1 MSGWTVPGAPPPAGS
16 ASPARPGPTG
26 AAPRL
31 GRRNV
36 LIAFGVV
43 LGTFLLV
50 AAISAILTDP
60 PEPPPDCAPGTECGG
75 PPPGA
80 GDGEPTPGP
89 TTTLSSPTPVSPGTV
104 GIRAG
109 KPRTDSELG
118 YEFEY
123 SGWWALDEEKSSAH
137 EAFFDLNPAQDPTK
151 TYRAQLIVAVA
162 PSSESGTQAYADK
175 WLDQAKKIAPDL
187 KPDEVDKNVILGPEI
202 GFVSGMGQTFAG
214 STTNAQGQTT
224 PIGVSLITASDGRN
238 TAAVILIVWDPE
250 KTAGKKWVQ
259 YSVRARTEI
268 ILKTF
273 RWGPLQ

>member
-1 MSGWTVPGAPPPAGS
+1 MSGETVSGTPPPAAPAG
-16 ASPARPGPTG
+16 AARPGPTG

-50 AAISAILTDP
+50 AAISAFLADP
-60 PEPPPDCAPGTECGG
+60 VDPPPDCAPGTECGG

-80 GDGEPTPGP
+80 GVGEPTSVP
-89 TTTLSSPTPVSPGTV
+89 TTNVSSAPLVPPDTV

-109 KPRTDSELG
+109 KLRTDTELG

-123 SGWWALDEEKSSAH
+123 SGWWAPDEENTSTH
-137 EAFFDLNPAQDPTK
+137 EAFFDLNPAQDPTR
-151 TYRAQLIVAVA
+151 TYRAQLIVSVT
-162 PSSESGTQAYADK
+162 PSSESGTQAWADK
-175 WLDQAKKIAPDL
+175 WLNNLRAFAPDL
-187 KPDEVDKNVILGPEI
+187 QPDEIDKNAILGPEI
-202 GFVSGMGQTFAG
+202 GFVNGTGQTFAG
-214 STTNAQGQTT
+214 STTNAQGQTA
-224 PIGVSLITASDGRN
+224 PIGVSLVTASDGRN

-250 KTAGKKWVQ
+250 KSAGEKWVQ

-268 ILKTF
+268 VLKTF